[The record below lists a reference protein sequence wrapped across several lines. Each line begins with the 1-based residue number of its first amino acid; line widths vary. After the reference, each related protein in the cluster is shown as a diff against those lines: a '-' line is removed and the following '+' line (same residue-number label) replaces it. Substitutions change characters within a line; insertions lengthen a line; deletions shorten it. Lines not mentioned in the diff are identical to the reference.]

1 MYYLCNPLHFYVIVM
16 LNVFIDIVLLVVG
29 IVMVLWGA
37 DGFVSGASGMA
48 RRWRVS
54 EMLIGLTV
62 VAMGTSMPEFVVSL
76 ISALK
81 GSADM
86 SAGNVVGSNVFNV
99 LMIVGV
105 SSMFLAMS
113 VERRLL
119 VRDILFVIYS
129 SVILVALS
137 QDGSLSRW
145 DALVLL
151 MCFSMYMIYSYNVAR
166 SGQTESAG
174 DSPVTVMGWGR
185 ILLFIAL
192 GIFGLVAGGQ
202 LLVSTASSIAREFGM
217 SERVI
222 GLTILAVGT
231 SLPELATSIVA
242 ARRGSVGLALGNAIG
257 SNLFNI
263 FFVLGASAFVCPM
276 RIKGLGTLDWVALV
290 GSAVVLFVF
299 GGTGRKI
306 TRMEGFVMMLL
317 YFLYMTALVAGWK
330 LELSL

>member
-16 LNVFIDIVLLVVG
+16 LKIFIDVTLLVVG

-86 SAGNVVGSNVFNV
+86 SAGNVVGSNVFNT
-99 LMIVGV
+99 LMLVGV

-129 SVILVALS
+129 SVILVALA
-137 QDGSLSRW
+137 QDGSVSRW

-166 SGQTESAG
+166 SGQSESSG

-185 ILLFIAL
+185 ILLFIVL

-202 LLVSTASSIAREFGM
+202 LLVSSASSLAREFGM

-299 GGTGRKI
+299 GGTGRRI
-306 TRMEGFVMMLL
+306 TRMEGFVMILL
-317 YFLYMTALVAGWK
+317 YFLYMTALVTGWK
-330 LELSL
+330 V

>member
-16 LNVFIDIVLLVVG
+16 LNVIIDIVLLVVG

-166 SGQTESAG
+166 SGQSESAG

-185 ILLFIAL
+185 ILLFIVL

-202 LLVSTASSIAREFGM
+202 LLVSSASSLAREFGM

-276 RIKGLGTLDWVALV
+276 RIQGLGTLDWVALV

-299 GGTGRKI
+299 GGTGRRI